1 MKRLLLIL
9 TLFVALVP
17 VGASAQA
24 IAPFFGTGI
33 ADDSVGTK
41 AFWYPGWSRNTL
53 YPLLSYEVG
62 GSSLITRE
70 AAIIYLMKNGRS
82 ADTLILEQRV
92 IHRPSILNPT
102 TGQFIA
108 GDTSWQA
115 TTYMNMQTGS
125 LDSTGVVYLTRP
137 LVKIQVYDLS
147 SGAMLRLRVK
157 TLRPSAE
164 RVTYRVF

>member
-1 MKRLLLIL
+1 MKRLILLLAVITML
-9 TLFVALVP
+9 P

-33 ADDSVGTK
+33 ADDSVGTRE
-41 AFWYPGWSRNTL
+41 FWYPGWSRITL
-53 YPLLSYEVG
+53 FPLLAYKVA

-70 AAIIYLMKNGRS
+70 GAIIYLMKNGRS
-82 ADTLILEQRV
+82 ADTIVVEQRV

-115 TTYMNMQTGS
+115 VTYMNMQTGQ
-125 LDSTGVVYLTRP
+125 LDSTGVLYLARP

-147 SGAMLRLRVK
+147 SGAMIRLRTR